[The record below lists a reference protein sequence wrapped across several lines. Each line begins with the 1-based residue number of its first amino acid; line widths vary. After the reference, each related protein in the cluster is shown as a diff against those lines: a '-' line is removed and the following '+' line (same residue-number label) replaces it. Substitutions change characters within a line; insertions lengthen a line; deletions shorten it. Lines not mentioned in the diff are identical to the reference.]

1 MDRAKLT
8 TWLRQR
14 RSLLTTNPQFM
25 RLWAGLSASGLGD
38 WVGYTALTLYMYK
51 VTGSAEALA
60 ILTIVRSL
68 PVLLFGPLAGVV
80 ADRFPRRRIMILSDL
95 IRAFLYALLPFATSF
110 PQIVAIAFLVSII
123 SAFFRPA
130 LTALIPDLVKKDQL
144 LEANSLLFSTTNLMM
159 IVGPALG
166 GLMIGFLGQG
176 WAFRFNAVTFLA
188 SAIAVYFVVERWHGR
203 EATQEAQGAKSWI
216 KDLASG
222 VGYIVRQRAVAVMTI
237 EMMTMALGMVAITVI
252 EVIFVTSVLGAG
264 DEGYGLLLSVAG
276 AGALLGSLV
285 AGWVGKRISASA
297 LFCWTGVLGGLTFFL
312 YANIRYFSVTLAIV
326 LVQMIVFS
334 IGQVASQVLLQQLVP
349 EELRGRVFSQIIT
362 GYTVT
367 HVLGAGLWGV
377 LIERIGVI
385 PVFNIAGGIATLAG
399 LFILANLSVLQ
410 EAEVQAL
417 APAPVEHPVLAEEA
431 T

>member
-14 RSLLTTNPQFM
+14 RSLLTTNPQFL
-25 RLWAGLSASGLGD
+25 RLWAGLSTSGLGD

-60 ILTIVRSL
+60 ILVIMRSL

-80 ADRFPRRRIMILSDL
+80 ADRFSRRRIMIISDL
-95 IRAFLYALLPFATSF
+95 MRAFLYSLLPFATTF
-110 PQIVAIAFLVSII
+110 PQIVTIAILVS
-123 SAFFRPA
+123 SVSTFFRPA
-130 LTALIPDLVKKDQL
+130 LTALVPDLVKKDQL
-144 LEANSLLFSTTNLMM
+144 LEANSLLFSTSNLMM

-166 GLMIGFLGQG
+166 GLMVGFLGQD
-176 WAFRFNAVTFLA
+176 WAFRFDAVTFLV
-188 SAIAVYFVVERWHGR
+188 SAMAIYFVVEKWHGR
-203 EATQEAQGAKSWI
+203 EAIQEAYGAKSWV

-222 VGYIVRQRAVAVMTI
+222 LSYIVRQRAVAVMTL
-237 EMMTMALGMVAITVI
+237 EMMIMALGMVAVTVL

-264 DEGYGLLLSVAG
+264 DEGYGILLSVAG
-276 AGALLGSLV
+276 VGALLGSLL
-285 AGWVGKRISASA
+285 AGYVGKRVSASA
-297 LFCWTGVLGGLTFFL
+297 LFCWTGLLGGLTFFL

-334 IGQVASQVLLQQLVP
+334 IGQVASQVLMQQLVP

-367 HVLGAGLWGV
+367 RVLGAGLWGV
-377 LIERIGVI
+377 LIDRIGVI
-385 PVFNIAGGIATLAG
+385 PVFNIAGGIVTLAG
-399 LFILANLSVLQ
+399 LFILANLPVLQ
-410 EAEVQAL
+410 EAEMQAL
-417 APAPVEHPVLAEEA
+417 APAPGEHPVLAEEA
-431 T
+431 A